1 MHIVLRLAGLFVNW
15 KEFTMLNLVDQK
27 KHPTLSEI
35 ISIRPMVL
43 PKIRG
48 FLHCRIPQRG
58 DISSSSLKMGR
69 IICELERIY
78 GIKNGGNK
86 LSRLSNGQSATQE
99 ELANKLGID
108 INTYRRSKKI
118 LELIPELQTMV
129 DEKQITT
136 SVASRILARL
146 SPTDQKNLILTY
158 GKDEI
163 VANSFAIYNDS
174 VVK

>member
-1 MHIVLRLAGLFVNW
+1 
-15 KEFTMLNLVDQK
+15 
-27 KHPTLSEI
+27 
-35 ISIRPMVL
+35 
-43 PKIRG
+43 
-48 FLHCRIPQRG
+48 
-58 DISSSSLKMGR
+58 
-69 IICELERIY
+69 LERIY